1 MIEVEGLGLFFFF
14 LLFFPKGFVH
24 FFVFAALGFIC
35 HEETGDHAREGT
47 DHKSDPVADP
57 NGVEPVASPNDNS
70 DHDDLEDEHQRDAKG
85 DRLDLQDQVRHK
97 DVADDPGKNGR
108 DKELQESAFREESRG
123 RVNRADP
130 ALLGRCF
137 R

>member
-1 MIEVEGLGLFFFF
+1 MKKPAIMHGRAPITNPIQWPTRTEWNQL
-14 LLFFPKGFVH
+14 P
-24 FFVFAALGFIC
+24 
-35 HEETGDHAREGT
+35 
-47 DHKSDPVADP
+47 
-57 NGVEPVASPNDNS
+57 SPNDNS

-85 DRLDLQDQVRHK
+85 DRLDLQDQVRQE